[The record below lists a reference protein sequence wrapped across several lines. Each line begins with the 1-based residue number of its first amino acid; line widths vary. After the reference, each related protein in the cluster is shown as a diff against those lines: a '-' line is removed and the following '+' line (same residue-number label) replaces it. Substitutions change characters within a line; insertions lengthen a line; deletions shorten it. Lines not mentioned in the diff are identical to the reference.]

1 VSALNALLRAVFDV
15 ILLPFSGLPPLV
27 GLTLVS
33 LATAIALLLT
43 VKVTSNQDG
52 IAAVKRKIHACL
64 FEIRLFNDDLVAIL
78 RAQLEIL
85 GHNATYLRLS
95 MVPVV
100 WIIVPL
106 TLVIAQLQFHYGY
119 RGLEPGEKVLFKVE
133 FSSASGVPGGGMGQG
148 KPSITL
154 DLPDGLRGDSPGI
167 WIPSKRE
174 MTWRLEAQARG
185 EYEVGVNV
193 AGGTYVKNVQVSSDV
208 KRRSPVR
215 LEPGF
220 LNLLLYPAEASLPR
234 HGPLA
239 SITVEYPEVDVPFP
253 GFGLHWMIVYFIL
266 SMVFAF
272 ALRNRLGVTI

>member
-1 VSALNALLRAVFDV
+1 MSALNALLRAVFDV

-27 GLTLVS
+27 GVTLVS
-33 LATAIALLLT
+33 LATAIGMLLAF
-43 VKVTSNQDG
+43 KATSNQDG

-78 RAQLEIL
+78 RPQLEIL
-85 GHNATYLRLS
+85 RHNATYLRLS
-95 MVPVV
+95 LVPMV
-100 WIIVPL
+100 WIIIPL
-106 TLVIAQLQFHYGY
+106 M
-119 RGLEPGEKVLFKVE
+119 
-133 FSSASGVPGGGMGQG
+133 MGQA
-148 KPSITL
+148 KPLITL

-174 MTWRLEAQARG
+174 MAWRLEAQAWG

-220 LNLLLYPAEASLPR
+220 LNLLLYPAEAPLPR

-239 SITVEYPEVDVPFP
+239 SITLEYPEIDIPLP

-272 ALRNRLGVTI
+272 ALRNRLGVTL